1 MRQIMLL
8 LIVLL
13 AVTYCQAQSDVK
25 IAVGERGQQYELT
38 QQPIKVIISASVI
51 KDDPKL
57 HLTCK
62 DDSYIIG
69 QYDVSVLSEN
79 GSIIG
84 PFTIKDK
91 DEQKQFDKLYPYFTS
106 GGKVYYDKLMLVCKN
121 PPKTIAHPGVVVEL
135 Q

>member
-8 LIVLL
+8 FIVLF
-13 AVTYCQAQSDVK
+13 AVTYCRAQSDVK
-25 IAVGERGQQYELT
+25 IAVGERGQQYEVT
-38 QQPIKVIISASVI
+38 QQAIMTTISASVI

-57 HLTCK
+57 HLKSK
-62 DDSYIIG
+62 DDNYMIA
-69 QYDVSVLSEN
+69 QYDISVLSED